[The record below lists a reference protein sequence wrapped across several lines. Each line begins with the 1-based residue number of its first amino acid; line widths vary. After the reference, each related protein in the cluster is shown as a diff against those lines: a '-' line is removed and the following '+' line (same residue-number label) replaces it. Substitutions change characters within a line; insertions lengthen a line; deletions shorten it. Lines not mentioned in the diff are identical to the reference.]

1 MRYEE
6 TNFFGDG
13 LKFWIGKVVSK
24 KAQKSQLDGKGLGWR
39 YKVRIFGTYSEMIT
53 FLMIKSIM
61 LQFCLV

>member
-24 KAQKSQLDGKGLGWR
+24 KAQKSQLDGKGWGLE
-39 YKVRIFGTYSEMIT
+39 I
-53 FLMIKSIM
+53 
-61 LQFCLV
+61 